1 MSTRTFRVTVRGV
14 FDGLSADQ
22 RAGLLAR
29 AAEHDV
35 LRAAFTPEGSLTYDV
50 AVRPAFTF
58 RFLDSGEA
66 EEDILEATERAEE
79 SARAWLEQRGYGYK
93 NLRSTAEDLSQAP
106 LGKRQRREA
115 ARKGCELLAADCA

>member
-1 MSTRTFRVTVRGV
+1 MSSRTFRVTVRGV
-14 FDGLSADQ
+14 FDGLSAAQ
-22 RAGLLAR
+22 RTELLER

-50 AVRPAFTF
+50 AVRPALTF

-93 NLRSTAEDLSQAP
+93 NLRSAAEDLSQAP

-115 ARKGCELLAADCA
+115 ARKSS